1 MRLFMGFFMLTFV
14 GLFVDSVPW
23 MEGAELS
30 AKPCRKPA
38 LTRESSVDEMMMRRR
53 AQAHSSVHA
62 SNLWLRVMPRYFLTG
77 CVCVQ
82 SARV

>member
-1 MRLFMGFFMLTFV
+1 MGFFMLTFV

-38 LTRESSVDEMMMRRR
+38 LTRESSVDEMMPRRR
-53 AQAHSSVHA
+53 AQAHSSV
-62 SNLWLRVMPRYFLTG
+62 RK
-77 CVCVQ
+77 Q
-82 SARV
+82 SVVACGA